1 LSYHATRQ
9 LGTPDPEPRVH
20 SLGSPSRI
28 VRSLEDSL
36 GSHSDQTIDDQ
47 SCEDRADH
55 FTSGGRAMTQANG
68 NGSNGARR
76 YDAVIVGAGFGG
88 LYMLHH
94 LRQLGFSAHV
104 IEAADGVGGTW
115 YWNRYPGARCDVES
129 LNYSYSFSPELEQDW
144 TWSEKYSPQPEI
156 LAYANHV
163 ADRFDLRRDIEFET
177 RVEAAVWDDD
187 ASRWTL
193 TTSKGETISTQFY
206 IMASGCLSH
215 SKLPE
220 IPGVESFAGPTYHTG
235 HWPHEGVDLT
245 GLRVG
250 VIGTGSSAIQSIPM
264 FAQQAAE
271 LTVFQRTP
279 NFSMPAGNRPLD
291 PDEIAAMKA
300 RYREHREAARQSG
313 FGVPVEEPTK
323 SALEATPEERE
334 VAYQKGWDS
343 GNLVG
348 MLLAFNDLLY
358 NKEANDTAAEFIR
371 NKIRSIVKDPQT
383 AEDLCPFDHPMGTK
397 RPCLDTGYY
406 ETFNRD
412 NVTLV
417 NLRREPIEQIT
428 PTGIRTSDREFEFD
442 AIVFATGFDAMT
454 GALVAVD
461 IQGRDGLTLK
471 EKWADGTRTYLGLT
485 VAGFPNFFTITG
497 PASPSVFSNMMVSI
511 EQHVDW
517 IGAAMAQLRADGKA
531 AIEATQE
538 AEDFWVQHNLE
549 VGDATLYPLANSWY
563 MGSNVPGKPRVLMPY
578 IGGVGVYRQEC
589 DEIVADGY
597 RGFVMR
603 DVRQTADV

>member
-1 LSYHATRQ
+1 
-9 LGTPDPEPRVH
+9 
-20 SLGSPSRI
+20 
-28 VRSLEDSL
+28 
-36 GSHSDQTIDDQ
+36 
-47 SCEDRADH
+47 
-55 FTSGGRAMTQANG
+55 M
-68 NGSNGARR
+68 
-76 YDAVIVGAGFGG
+76 
-88 LYMLHH
+88 
-94 LRQLGFSAHV
+94 
-104 IEAADGVGGTW
+104 
-115 YWNRYPGARCDVES
+115 
-129 LNYSYSFSPELEQDW
+129 
-144 TWSEKYSPQPEI
+144 
-156 LAYANHV
+156 
-163 ADRFDLRRDIEFET
+163 
-177 RVEAAVWDDD
+177 WDDD
-187 ASRWTL
+187 SSRWTL

-264 FAQQAAE
+264 FAEQAAE

-291 PDEIAAMKA
+291 PEEVAAMKA

-417 NLRREPIEQIT
+417 NLRREPIDQIT

-471 EKWADGTRTYLGLT
+471 EKWADGTRTYLGLM

-517 IGAAMAQLRADGKA
+517 IGGRHGAPPGRREGRHRGHPGSRGLLGRAQPRSRRRHALPARQLVVHGLERARQAAGADAVHRRCWRLPPGVRRDRGRRLPRLRDARRSPDRGRLRSRPPDVND
-531 AIEATQE
+531 E
-538 AEDFWVQHNLE
+538 V
-549 VGDATLYPLANSWY
+549 VGDAATELLDMRANRRVVPDLPPPLRPTTLTDAYAIQHRVVADLVAQAGGQCIGYKVACTNDIAQAALQIDRPLFGRLMSQSTSPSGTTLVADRFIH
-563 MGSNVPGKPRVLMPY
+563 RV
-578 IGGVGVYRQEC
+578 IEAEFAFRVGV
-589 DEIVADGY
+589 DVDPVGVAT
-597 RGFVMR
+597 RTPR
-603 DVRQTADV
+603 SPSTSTP

>member
-1 LSYHATRQ
+1 
-9 LGTPDPEPRVH
+9 
-20 SLGSPSRI
+20 
-28 VRSLEDSL
+28 
-36 GSHSDQTIDDQ
+36 
-47 SCEDRADH
+47 
-55 FTSGGRAMTQANG
+55 MTQAEG
-68 NGSNGARR
+68 NGARS
-76 YDAVIVGAGFGG
+76 YDAVIVGAGFAGM
-88 LYMLHH
+88 YMLYK
-94 LRQLGFSAHV
+94 LRELGFSAHV
-104 IEAADGVGGTW
+104 IEAAGGVGGTW

-129 LNYSYSFSPELEQDW
+129 LNYSYSFSPELEQEW
-144 TWSEKYSPQPEI
+144 TWSERYSPQPEI

-163 ADRFDLRRDIEFET
+163 ADRFDLRKDIEFGT
-177 RVEAAVWDDD
+177 KVEKAVWDDE

-193 TTSKGETISTQFY
+193 STSKGETIWTQFY

-220 IPGVESFAGPTYHTG
+220 IPGVESFSGPTYHTG
-235 HWPHEGVDLT
+235 HWPHEGVDFT
-245 GLRVG
+245 GKRVG
-250 VIGTGSSAIQSIPM
+250 FIGTGSSGIQSIPEI
-264 FAQQAAE
+264 AKQATQ

-291 PDEIAAMKA
+291 PQEVADMKA
-300 RYREHREAARQSG
+300 RYREHREAARVSG

-334 VAYQKGWDS
+334 VAYQAGWDS

-348 MLLAFNDLLY
+348 MLLCYNDLLY

-397 RPCLDTGYY
+397 RPCLDTNYY
-406 ETFNRD
+406 DTYNRD

-417 NLRREPIEQIT
+417 NLRREPIEEIT
-428 PTGIRTSDREFEFD
+428 PTGLYTTDREFEFD

-454 GALVAVD
+454 GALVSVD
-461 IQGRDGLTLK
+461 IRGRDGLTLK
-471 EKWADGTRTYLGLT
+471 EKWHEGTRTYLGLM

-497 PASPSVFSNMMVSI
+497 PASPSVFSNMMISI

-517 IGAAMAQLRADGKA
+517 IGDAMAHMRAEGKA
-531 AIEATQE
+531 SIESTKE
-538 AEDFWVQHNLE
+538 AEDGWVQHNIE
-549 VGDATLYPLANSWY
+549 VGNATLYPLANSWY
-563 MGSNVPGKPRVLMPY
+563 MGSNVPGKPRMLMPY

-589 DEIVADGY
+589 DEIVNEGY

-603 DVRQTADV
+603 DARQPAEV

>member
-1 LSYHATRQ
+1 
-9 LGTPDPEPRVH
+9 
-20 SLGSPSRI
+20 
-28 VRSLEDSL
+28 
-36 GSHSDQTIDDQ
+36 
-47 SCEDRADH
+47 
-55 FTSGGRAMTQANG
+55 MTQGNG
-68 NGSNGARR
+68 NGSNGDRS

-88 LYMLHH
+88 MYMLHH
-94 LRQLGFSAHV
+94 LRELGFSARV
-104 IEAADGVGGTW
+104 IEAAGGVGGTW

-129 LNYSYSFSPELEQDW
+129 INYSYSFSPELEQEW
-144 TWSEKYSPQPEI
+144 SWSEKYSPQPEI
-156 LAYANHV
+156 LEYANHV
-163 ADRFDLRRDIEFET
+163 ADRFDLRKDIEFET
-177 RVEAAVWDDD
+177 RVDAAVWDDEQ
-187 ASRWTL
+187 SRWIL
-193 TTSKGETISTQFY
+193 TTSKGDTISTQFY

-220 IPGVESFAGPTYHTG
+220 IPGVASFEGPTYHTG
-235 HWPHEGVDLT
+235 HWPHEGVDFT
-245 GLRVG
+245 GMRVG
-250 VIGTGSSAIQSIPM
+250 VIGTGSSGIQSIPIM
-264 FAQQAAE
+264 AEQATQ

-291 PDEIAAMKA
+291 PAEVAALKA
-300 RYREHREAARQSG
+300 RYPEHREAARQSG
-313 FGVPVEEPTK
+313 FGVPVQEPTK
-323 SALEATPEERE
+323 SALEATPEERDH
-334 VAYQKGWDS
+334 AYQAGWDS

-348 MLLAFNDLLY
+348 MLLAFNDLIT

-406 ETFNRD
+406 ETYNRD

-417 NLRREPIEQIT
+417 NLRREPIEEIT
-428 PTGIRTSDREFEFD
+428 PTGIRTSERRFEFD

-461 IQGRDGLTLK
+461 IQGRDGLTLR
-471 EKWADGTRTYLGLT
+471 EKWADGTRTYLGLM

-497 PASPSVFSNMMVSI
+497 PASPSVFSNMMISI

-517 IGAAMAQLRADGKA
+517 IGDAMVHLRDEGKA
-531 AIEATQE
+531 AIEATTE
-538 AEDFWVQHNLE
+538 AEDSWVQHNVE
-549 VGDATLYPLANSWY
+549 AGDATLYPLANSWY

-578 IGGVGVYRQEC
+578 IGGVGVYRAEC

-597 RGFVMR
+597 RGFVLR
-603 DVRQTADV
+603 DARQTADV

>member
-1 LSYHATRQ
+1 
-9 LGTPDPEPRVH
+9 
-20 SLGSPSRI
+20 
-28 VRSLEDSL
+28 
-36 GSHSDQTIDDQ
+36 
-47 SCEDRADH
+47 
-55 FTSGGRAMTQANG
+55 MTQADG
-68 NGSNGARR
+68 NGSNGART
-76 YDAVIVGAGFGG
+76 YDAVIVGAGFAGM
-88 LYMLHH
+88 YMLYK
-94 LRQLGFSAHV
+94 LRELGFSVHV
-104 IEAADGVGGTW
+104 IEAAGGVGGTW

-129 LNYSYSFSPELEQDW
+129 LNYSYSFSPELEQEW
-144 TWSEKYSPQPEI
+144 TWTERYSPQPEI

-163 ADRFDLRRDIEFET
+163 ADRFDLRKDIEFGT
-177 RVEAAVWDDD
+177 KVERAVWDDS

-193 TTSKGETISTQFY
+193 TTSKGETIWTQFY

-235 HWPHEGVDLT
+235 HWPHEGVDFT
-245 GLRVG
+245 GKRVG
-250 VIGTGSSAIQSIPM
+250 IIGTGSSAIQSIPEI
-264 FAQQAAE
+264 AKQATH

-291 PDEIAAMKA
+291 PQEVADMKA

-334 VAYQKGWDS
+334 AAYQAGWDS

-348 MLLAFNDLLY
+348 MLLCYNDLLY

-397 RPCLDTGYY
+397 RPCLDSGYY
-406 ETFNRD
+406 ETYNRD

-417 NLRREPIEQIT
+417 NLRREPIEEIT
-428 PTGIRTSDREFEFD
+428 PAGLYTTEREFEFD
-442 AIVFATGFDAMT
+442 ALVFATGFDAMT
-454 GALVAVD
+454 GALVSVD
-461 IQGRDGLTLK
+461 IRGRDGLTLK
-471 EKWADGTRTYLGLT
+471 EKWHDGTRTYLGLM

-517 IGAAMAQLRADGKA
+517 IADAMVHMREDGKA
-531 AIEATQE
+531 SIEATKE
-538 AEDFWVQHNLE
+538 AEDGWVNHNVE
-549 VGDATLYPLANSWY
+549 VGNATLYPLANSWY
-563 MGSNVPGKPRVLMPY
+563 MGSNVPGKPRMLMPY

-603 DVRQTADV
+603 DARQPAEV